1 MPALS
6 KFFIIGGLQANLSKQ
21 STGRS
26 RLEGQPL
33 TSTSAATIPY
43 LQAMRPSDSI
53 TASAL
58 SSQARSHPII
68 GLLPAGGQA
77 TRIAPLPLSKELYPI
92 GFQSVASGQS
102 VRPKVVSQYLLERLQ
117 QAGITQ
123 AYFIL
128 RPGKWDI
135 PAYFGDGSALDMH
148 LGYLIM
154 GLPYGVPYT
163 LDQAYPFVQN
173 AIVALGFPDILFW
186 PEAAFSQLLQHQAQ
200 TQADVVL
207 GLFPTDQPQK
217 AGMVDFDADGRV
229 HLIIEKPSQTDL
241 RYMWAIAVWNPT
253 FTQFLHDHLIAVD
266 AVKTQIPEPE
276 RSPRELAIGDVIQA
290 GITAGLRVEAEVF
303 ATGVYLDIGTPEN
316 LVKAVQTYAHLDF
329 KRDRE

>member
-1 MPALS
+1 
-6 KFFIIGGLQANLSKQ
+6 
-21 STGRS
+21 
-26 RLEGQPL
+26 
-33 TSTSAATIPY
+33 
-43 LQAMRPSDSI
+43 MRPPDSI

-217 AGMVDFDADGRV
+217 AGMVNFDSSGRV

-241 RYMWAIAVWNPT
+241 KYMWAIAVWTPT
-253 FTQFLHDHLIAVD
+253 FTHFLHDYLISLEVA
-266 AVKTQIPEPE
+266 KTHTPEPV
-276 RSPRELAIGDVIQA
+276 RPSQELAIGDVIQA
-290 GITAGLRVEAEVF
+290 GI
-303 ATGVYLDIGTPEN
+303 ATG
-316 LVKAVQTYAHLDF
+316 
-329 KRDRE
+329 